1 MWSHLLLSLVV
12 TFVTFAGAKLSGTT
26 GWKFSPP
33 GQQISGR
40 AGKGGIFGSATV
52 DPGPACCQI
61 CTKKFYHSLALL
73 DLSENMEKTALA
85 RFHKYRDHH
94 NEARSLQKSSSLLET
109 SNHAKG
115 FLGSATSAM
124 SSMSG
129 SMNAMGAG
137 ASNGNAG
144 STENSYGGVDVLDR
158 ISYIVD
164 DAQQAGPHEMKST
177 RPTFPTPDRMEGAMG
192 GGACCNVCPLWF
204 IPYNQR
210 MGMQPGIA
218 PEYGKATF
226 LEEKE
231 EKFTRR
237 NTRRK
242 RDKGF
247 VSGAMSSVASASNSL
262 SGGAGPR
269 VGAKSRG
276 GVGPGPSQCCNVCTD
291 DAFPMRDINVV
302 NDMTFVEVKESVIRA
317 QRQSRAHGE
326 QSAQQQQQQQEK
338 GFIPGVGASTFKP
351 PPGAPA
357 TNAEQCCYLCSEQ
370 ANCGWEGTDPFSE
383 PTSWGQ
389 HLEDQSRDP
398 DFMNEIAKKRTWDH
412 RATVSNHFIIAGQAI
427 EALKNMRL

>member
-1 MWSHLLLSLVV
+1 
-12 TFVTFAGAKLSGTT
+12 
-26 GWKFSPP
+26 
-33 GQQISGR
+33 
-40 AGKGGIFGSATV
+40 
-52 DPGPACCQI
+52 
-61 CTKKFYHSLALL
+61 
-73 DLSENMEKTALA
+73 
-85 RFHKYRDHH
+85 
-94 NEARSLQKSSSLLET
+94 
-109 SNHAKG
+109 
-115 FLGSATSAM
+115 
-124 SSMSG
+124 
-129 SMNAMGAG
+129 
-137 ASNGNAG
+137 
-144 STENSYGGVDVLDR
+144 
-158 ISYIVD
+158 
-164 DAQQAGPHEMKST
+164 
-177 RPTFPTPDRMEGAMG
+177 
-192 GGACCNVCPLWF
+192 
-204 IPYNQR
+204 
-210 MGMQPGIA
+210 MQPGIA

-370 ANCGWEGTDPFSE
+370 ANGGWEGTDPFSE